1 MKTKQVP
8 RSFYVH
14 SNGTKVSTIKFKDM
28 GKIGDSFKREIGK
41 NTGKFV
47 SNLVFGDKHSTPYRR
62 VDGGSSGVRAEAAQA
77 RAEAARMQAAALEE
91 KTRADIE
98 KQEKDDLNILDGA
111 VLKNV
116 DIVLQTPIPQN
127 EGGLLNLMSIWA
139 AQLSGSKWDYLSK
152 EGIVRN
158 QFPDALL
165 EKYKQC
171 TMVLK
176 SIAPTQAMIQYY
188 DNVLAEATNRRENAR
203 RKKLWRKIWK
213 IAGITL
219 GVLVFIFLFLVAT
232 KPF

>member
-1 MKTKQVP
+1 
-8 RSFYVH
+8 
-14 SNGTKVSTIKFKDM
+14 M
-28 GKIGDSFKREIGK
+28 GKIGDSFKREVGK

-62 VDGGSSGVRAEAAQA
+62 VDGGSSGVRAEAAQT
-77 RAEAARMQAAALEE
+77 RAEAARIQAAALEE
-91 KTRADIE
+91 KTRAEIE

-116 DIVLQTPIPQN
+116 DIVLQTPIPQD

-152 EGIVRN
+152 EGIIRN
-158 QFPDALL
+158 QFPDALM

-176 SIAPTQAMIQYY
+176 SIAPTHAMIQYY
-188 DNVLAEATNRRENAR
+188 DNVLMEATSRRESAK

-219 GVLVFIFLFLVAT
+219 GVLVFIFILLILIDEAM
-232 KPF
+232 

>member
-1 MKTKQVP
+1 M
-8 RSFYVH
+8 
-14 SNGTKVSTIKFKDM
+14 
-28 GKIGDSFKREIGK
+28 
-41 NTGKFV
+41 
-47 SNLVFGDKHSTPYRR
+47 
-62 VDGGSSGVRAEAAQA
+62 
-77 RAEAARMQAAALEE
+77 
-91 KTRADIE
+91 
-98 KQEKDDLNILDGA
+98 NILDGA

-152 EGIVRN
+152 EGIIRN

-188 DNVLAEATNRRENAR
+188 DNVLAEATNRRENAK

>member
-1 MKTKQVP
+1 
-8 RSFYVH
+8 
-14 SNGTKVSTIKFKDM
+14 M
-28 GKIGDSFKREIGK
+28 GRIGDSFKREIGK

-62 VDGGSSGVRAEAAQA
+62 VGDSEAQRA
-77 RAEAARMQAAALEE
+77 RAEAYQ
-91 KTRADIE
+91 TRADADVERVRAQIE
-98 KQEKDDLNILDGA
+98 KQEKDDLNILDSA

-116 DIVLQTPIPQN
+116 DIVLQTPIPQD

-139 AQLSGSKWDYLSK
+139 AQLSGSKWDYLSE
-152 EGIVRN
+152 EGIIRN
-158 QFPDALL
+158 QFPDALM

-176 SIAPTQAMIQYY
+176 SIAPTHAMIQYY
-188 DNVLAEATNRRENAR
+188 DNVLTEATNRRENAKQ
-203 RKKLWRKIWK
+203 KKLWKKIWK

-219 GVLVFIFLFLVAT
+219 GVLFFIFLFLVAT

>member
-1 MKTKQVP
+1 
-8 RSFYVH
+8 
-14 SNGTKVSTIKFKDM
+14 M
-28 GKIGDSFKREIGK
+28 GKIGDSFKREVGK

-91 KTRADIE
+91 KTRAEIE

-152 EGIVRN
+152 EGIIRN

-188 DNVLAEATNRRENAR
+188 DNVLAEATNRRENAK